1 MYFEL
6 WKKTEKVTEETKEII
21 EENRPELK
29 APVLSEENPGRSKQ
43 EEGIKGLHL
52 DKKILGA
59 GSSVLNT
66 RSISLWIPE
75 MLHLKDT
82 PT

>member
-1 MYFEL
+1 MNYE
-6 WKKTEKVTEETKEII
+6 KKTEKVTEETKEII

-29 APVLSEENPGRSKQ
+29 APVLSEEYPGRSKQ

>member
-1 MYFEL
+1 MNYE
-6 WKKTEKVTEETKEII
+6 KTEKVTEETKEIT
-21 EENRPELK
+21 EENHPELK
-29 APVLSEENPGRSKQ
+29 APVLSEEKPSRRSKQ
-43 EEGIKGLHL
+43 EEAIKGLHL
-52 DKKILGA
+52 DKKLLGA
-59 GSSVLNT
+59 GSSVLKT